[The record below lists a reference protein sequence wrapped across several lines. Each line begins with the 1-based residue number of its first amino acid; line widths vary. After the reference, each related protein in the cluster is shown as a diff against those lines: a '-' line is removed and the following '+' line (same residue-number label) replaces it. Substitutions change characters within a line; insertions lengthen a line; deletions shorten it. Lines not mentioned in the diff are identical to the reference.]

1 MIEKNELKYGLAEIF
16 VDDTK
21 NLPDVKMSLEDD
33 DEDSDDNKYKN
44 ASKKPVNKDSKTPV
58 IDSFSRDLTRLAS
71 EGKIDPIIGRDRE
84 IERVSQIL
92 CRRRKNNPILL
103 GEPGCVDST
112 TIIEVRKISNEG
124 KHNII
129 ISY

>member
-1 MIEKNELKYGLAEIF
+1 MIEKNEVKYGLADVF
-16 VDDTK
+16 VDNIET
-21 NLPDVKMSLEDD
+21 LPDVKMSLEDD
-33 DEDSDDNKYKN
+33 DDDSEDNKFKN
-44 ASKKPVNKDSKTPV
+44 ASKKPINKDSKTP
-58 IDSFSRDLTRLAS
+58 ILDSFSRDLTRMAS
-71 EGKIDPIIGRDRE
+71 EGKIDPIIGRDKE

-92 CRRRKNNPILL
+92 CRRRKNSPIII

-112 TIIEVRKISNEG
+112 TIIEVRKISDEG